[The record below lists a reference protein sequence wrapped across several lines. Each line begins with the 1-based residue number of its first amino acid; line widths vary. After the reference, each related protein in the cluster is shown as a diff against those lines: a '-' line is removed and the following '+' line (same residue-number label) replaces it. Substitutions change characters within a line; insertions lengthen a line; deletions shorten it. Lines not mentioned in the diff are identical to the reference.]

1 MNGWTLEVPQAAG
14 PGTWIVSAP
23 EGRESSSRCVLIHA
37 QLFATPWTVAHQAPL
52 FTEFPRQEYYRE
64 LPFPSPRDHPNPR
77 IKLRSEVY
85 KKVLVLPTPEVLS
98 VWLASCYSGGTRHCR
113 RPWTIQ
119 LDDLTEH
126 DPITFWVLTD
136 PAHSGRVCAW
146 ESDLQEKLLQRNAL

>member
-23 EGRESSSRCVLIHA
+23 EGRESSSRCVLSHA
-37 QLFATPWTVAHQAPL
+37 LLFATPWTVAHQAPL

-64 LPFPSPRDHPNPR
+64 LPFASPRDHPNPR
-77 IKLRSEVY
+77 IELRSEVY

-98 VWLASCYSGGTRHCR
+98 VWLASFYSGGTRHCR

-136 PAHSGRVCAW
+136 PAQLGRVCAW